1 MPRRPVG
8 CIWRRRAEPECK
20 RNGEWACRRRW
31 RLGPARKHG
40 QGCNCF
46 HPLEQIADSPQS
58 AAQDIVA
65 QKSRSEKSLRSGVG
79 LVGQDRCD
87 AKRGAAY
94 GFCFR
99 HRWISTAV
107 AGASCS
113 HHHGRA
119 RGSAID
125 AARSRENWSLSIR
138 TFAPASELHSPRGG
152 SFVEGRQFPIFE
164 RPNSSYNR
172 GTVPVPGAAS
182 SLYEGRLDGPL
193 AGRVGVLPIF
203 RVESAEV

>member
-1 MPRRPVG
+1 
-8 CIWRRRAEPECK
+8 
-20 RNGEWACRRRW
+20 
-31 RLGPARKHG
+31 
-40 QGCNCF
+40 
-46 HPLEQIADSPQS
+46 
-58 AAQDIVA
+58 VA

-99 HRWISTAV
+99 HRWISTPV

-113 HHHGRA
+113 HHHGRNDRA

-164 RPNSSYNR
+164 RPNSSYDR

-193 AGRVGVLPIF
+193 AGRVGVLGQMFLFFELNQPRYDENSF
-203 RVESAEV
+203 CNFSARLRDASRGSRCFKQPRPQRQPCAGQGFSFWKYSAAANGQ

>member
-1 MPRRPVG
+1 
-8 CIWRRRAEPECK
+8 
-20 RNGEWACRRRW
+20 
-31 RLGPARKHG
+31 
-40 QGCNCF
+40 
-46 HPLEQIADSPQS
+46 
-58 AAQDIVA
+58 VA

-99 HRWISTAV
+99 HRWISTPV

-172 GTVPVPGAAS
+172 GTCLCRAPRPAFTRADSTVPSLGGLGCSLFFELNQPRYDENSFCNFSARLRDASRGSRCFKQPRRQRQPCAGQGFSFWKYSAAAN
-182 SLYEGRLDGPL
+182 GQ
-193 AGRVGVLPIF
+193 
-203 RVESAEV
+203 